1 MDKKKLIEIVQANEP
16 VVNELSKD
24 KAYILQVEVGN
35 MPREQ
40 VMTFLKN
47 LSEKI
52 KELGLEKFVII
63 PTHDGI
69 SALTFYE
76 IKDDKLAEV
85 K

>member
-1 MDKKKLIEIVQANEP
+1 MDKKKLIEILQANETA
-16 VVNELSKD
+16 VKELSKD

-40 VMTFLKN
+40 VMAFLKN

-63 PTHDGI
+63 PTHEGI

>member
-1 MDKKKLIEIVQANEP
+1 MDKKKLIEILQANET

-40 VMTFLKN
+40 VMNFLKT
-47 LSEKI
+47 LSREI
-52 KELGLEKFVII
+52 RELGLEKFVIM
-63 PTHDGI
+63 PTYKGI

-76 IKDDKLAEV
+76 IKDDKLAEI

>member
-1 MDKKKLIEIVQANEP
+1 
-16 VVNELSKD
+16 
-24 KAYILQVEVGN
+24 

-40 VMTFLKN
+40 VMTFLKT
-47 LSEKI
+47 LSEEI
-52 KELGLEKFVII
+52 KELGLEKFVIM
-63 PTHDGI
+63 PTYNGI